1 MLILQC
7 IKKARTSTRA
17 SSRTHSMQALA
28 NSNIFLLYYMSE
40 TKKIMV
46 VDDEDTICEVI
57 KLNLELEGY
66 EVDTAN
72 SAEEVLT
79 RTLTDY
85 RLFILD
91 VMMGEMS
98 GFELASHIRADAQ
111 VGNVPIIICT
121 AKDREDDLVEG
132 FARGIDDYI
141 RKPFSMRELVLRVK
155 SVLRRSEHS
164 TGSDPVMRCGDLVV
178 DAQRKQCHIAGNEI
192 QLTKKEFEILRLLLA
207 NRGKIFSRE
216 EILDSVWEDDVLVID
231 RTIDV
236 NINRLRKKIG
246 VYGNEII
253 TKQGYGYGFKE

>member
-7 IKKARTSTRA
+7 VKKARTSTRA

-98 GFELASHIRADAQ
+98 GFELA
-111 VGNVPIIICT
+111 
-121 AKDREDDLVEG
+121 
-132 FARGIDDYI
+132 
-141 RKPFSMRELVLRVK
+141 
-155 SVLRRSEHS
+155 
-164 TGSDPVMRCGDLVV
+164 
-178 DAQRKQCHIAGNEI
+178 
-192 QLTKKEFEILRLLLA
+192 
-207 NRGKIFSRE
+207 
-216 EILDSVWEDDVLVID
+216 
-231 RTIDV
+231 
-236 NINRLRKKIG
+236 
-246 VYGNEII
+246 
-253 TKQGYGYGFKE
+253 